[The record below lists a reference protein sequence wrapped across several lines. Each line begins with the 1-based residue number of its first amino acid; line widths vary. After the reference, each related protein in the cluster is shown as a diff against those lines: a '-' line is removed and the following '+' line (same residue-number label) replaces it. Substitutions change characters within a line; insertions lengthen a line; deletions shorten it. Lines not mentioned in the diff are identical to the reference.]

1 LRLGRIGGIL
11 GGVGGL
17 LRFLL
22 LLLEVVSLMVVGLG
36 WMLTVW
42 ATHLSIAA
50 TIGETVIAAVRAVA
64 ASIRSLDGRFRFS
77 TTGSVAIRSIELTL
91 MV

>member
-1 LRLGRIGGIL
+1 
-11 GGVGGL
+11 
-17 LRFLL
+17 
-22 LLLEVVSLMVVGLG
+22 
-36 WMLTVW
+36 
-42 ATHLSIAA
+42 
-50 TIGETVIAAVRAVA
+50 VA

>member
-1 LRLGRIGGIL
+1 
-11 GGVGGL
+11 
-17 LRFLL
+17 
-22 LLLEVVSLMVVGLG
+22 
-36 WMLTVW
+36 LTVC
-42 ATHLSIAA
+42 ATHLSTAA

-91 MV
+91 IV

>member
-1 LRLGRIGGIL
+1 
-11 GGVGGL
+11 

-36 WMLTVW
+36 WVLSVW
-42 ATHLSIAA
+42 ATHLSTAA

-64 ASIRSLDGRFRFS
+64 ASIRSLAGRFRFS
-77 TTGSVAIRSIELTL
+77 TTRSVAICSIVLTL
-91 MV
+91 IV